1 MIHDIA
7 NTIVS
12 YVGDMGYLGI
22 FLLMFLESTFFPFP
36 SEIIMVPAGY
46 LAYQGEM
53 NLYMVVF
60 VGILGSIGGA
70 LLNYYLA
77 MSFGRAFILRYGKY
91 FFIKEETLNKLDT
104 FFAKHGEIST
114 FTGRLI
120 PGIRQLISLPAGLAR
135 MNIAKFSFFTALG
148 AGIWIIVL
156 VALGYVV
163 GSNET
168 LISQYLKSATFIVG
182 KLFAQEIFTVLFTS
196 TPLPS
201 LKVTTKYLPP
211 PFDIFVFGV
220 NVIVLALLSKVTLP
234 SAFV

>member
-36 SEIIMVPAGY
+36 SEIIMIPAGY

-53 NLYMVVF
+53 NLYIVVIM
-60 VGILGSIGGA
+60 GILGSIGGA

-77 MSFGRAFILRYGKY
+77 KSFGRVFILRYGKY

-104 FFAKHGEIST
+104 FFAKHGEVST

-135 MNIAKFSFFTALG
+135 MNIAKFSFFTAIG

-168 LISQYLKSATFIVG
+168 LISQYLKSATFIALICVVLIIIFYVLRN
-182 KLFAQEIFTVLFTS
+182 KRNKEIL
-196 TPLPS
+196 
-201 LKVTTKYLPP
+201 
-211 PFDIFVFGV
+211 D
-220 NVIVLALLSKVTLP
+220 N
-234 SAFV
+234 